1 MNAPLPLAKT
11 PARKPAVNNSTV
23 SSTPKPSK
31 TAAAKKKVEDSESEG
46 RTHIHILVINAT

>member
-23 SSTPKPSK
+23 NSTPKPSK

-46 RTHIHILVINAT
+46 RTHILVINAT